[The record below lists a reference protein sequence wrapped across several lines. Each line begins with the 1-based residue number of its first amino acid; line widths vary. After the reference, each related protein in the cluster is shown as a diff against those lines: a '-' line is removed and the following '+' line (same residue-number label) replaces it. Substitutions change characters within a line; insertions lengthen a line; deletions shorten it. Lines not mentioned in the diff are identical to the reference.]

1 MTPEEFDKLNQNYP
15 YLTYVKFIN
24 DDIIGIIQNMD
35 KQLISVYV
43 YNDISDEALKWQFL
57 ELGKLWWENSN
68 LLIPIN
74 IFLREDFVIFKN
86 ILKCLP
92 RKDVKQLLGP
102 TMNLEANFQKR
113 IKRKKIQLVRNIE
126 D

>member
-15 YLTYVKFIN
+15 YLTYVKFIE
-24 DDIIGIIQNMD
+24 DDLIGIIQNMD
-35 KQLISVYV
+35 KQMISVYV
-43 YNDISDEALKWQFL
+43 YNNITDEALKWHFL
-57 ELGKLWWENSN
+57 ELGQLWWENSN

-74 IFLREDFVIFKN
+74 IFLREDFATFKN

-92 RKDVKQLLGP
+92 RKDVKQILGP

-113 IKRKKIQLVRNIE
+113 IKRNCEKRMKN
-126 D
+126 